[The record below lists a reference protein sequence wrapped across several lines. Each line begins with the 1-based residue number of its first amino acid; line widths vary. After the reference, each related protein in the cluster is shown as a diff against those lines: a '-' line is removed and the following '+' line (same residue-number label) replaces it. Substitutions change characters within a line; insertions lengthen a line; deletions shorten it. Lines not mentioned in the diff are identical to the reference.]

1 MKVATTDAEWSCVC
15 PTAGEFLA
23 WNAGTGCAGTCTANC
38 ATCYSAAASGDTC
51 LTCADTYYDNS
62 DSYIFYCN

>member
-1 MKVATTDAEWSCVC
+1 MLNGHVFVQLQEN
-15 PTAGEFLA
+15 FLA

-51 LTCADTYYDNS
+51 LTCADTYYDLGV
-62 DSYIFYCN
+62 IRTFFYFF